1 MKPDPD
7 LVEIRFPKHTIFLTK
22 GEILTLLKH
31 DMSIWERAIKRGK
44 HARRAQQAKKRRQ
57 KNISREI

>member
-1 MKPDPD
+1 MKPE
-7 LVEIRFPKHTIFLTK
+7 LVEIKFQSTPSLTR

-44 HARRAQQAKKRRQ
+44 KELRARQTAKRKP